1 MIKKLW
7 KFILNFIKYKRNN
20 NFTFDV
26 LNQSRMIADSLCTSI
41 KSHKYKDIKQ
51 TVESISMMHF
61 VRLIKKRMDRM
72 RFAVDASTFDVMYY
86 DCLTLAANIRAN
98 PVLDEKSRATAE
110 ELFTELEMLSRD
122 RCGDSEDA
130 CYRVTFGGAA
140 KEYCYLASRRMFDVG
155 QYVRV
160 PAGEDNSIKIV
171 RITSVCELD
180 SYTGEYPVGDM
191 KRIVGNGFSDVVVE
205 AVRVKNNC

>member
-1 MIKKLW
+1 M
-7 KFILNFIKYKRNN
+7 NFIKYKRNN
-20 NFTFDV
+20 NFTADV
-26 LNQSRMIADSLCTSI
+26 LNRSRMIADSFCTSI
-41 KSHKYKDIKQ
+41 KSRKYRDIKQ
-51 TVESISMMHF
+51 TVESISLMHF
-61 VRLIKKRMDRM
+61 VRLIKKHLDRM

-98 PVLDEKSRATAE
+98 PVLDENSRATAE

-122 RCGDSEDA
+122 RACDGEDA
-130 CYRVTFGGAA
+130 CYRVIFGCAG
-140 KEYCYLASRRMFDVG
+140 KQYCYLASRGMFDVG

-171 RITSVCELD
+171 RITGVCELD
-180 SYTGEYPVGDM
+180 SYTGEYPTKKM
-191 KRIVGNGFSDVVVE
+191 KRIVGNGFSDIVVK

>member
-1 MIKKLW
+1 
-7 KFILNFIKYKRNN
+7 LNFIKYKRNSG
-20 NFTFDV
+20 FAADV

-41 KSHKYKDIKQ
+41 KSRKYRDIKQ
-51 TVESISMMHF
+51 TVESISLMHF
-61 VRLIKKRMDRM
+61 VRLIKKHLDRM

-110 ELFTELEMLSRD
+110 ELFKELEMLSRD
-122 RCGDSEDA
+122 RACDGEDA
-130 CYRVTFGGAA
+130 CYSVVFGSVG
-140 KEYCYLASRRMFDVG
+140 KEYCYLAFRGMFDVG

-171 RITSVCELD
+171 RITGVCELD
-180 SYTGEYPVGDM
+180 LYAGEYPAKNM
-191 KRIVGNGFSDVVVE
+191 KRIVGNGFSDIVVE